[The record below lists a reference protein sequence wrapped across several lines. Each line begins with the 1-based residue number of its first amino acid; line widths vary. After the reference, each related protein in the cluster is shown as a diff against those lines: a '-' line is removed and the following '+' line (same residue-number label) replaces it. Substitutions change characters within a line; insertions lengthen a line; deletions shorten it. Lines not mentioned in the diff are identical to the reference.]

1 MHKQLQDELE
11 DKIRHRKRSQSVT
24 GRGEEGGEAGLG
36 RVAGQDLGHASGET
50 AQASQV

>member
-11 DKIRHRKRSQSVT
+11 DKIRHRKRSQSVR
-24 GRGEEGGEAGLG
+24 GRGEEGGEAERG
-36 RVAGQDLGHASGET
+36 RVAGQDPGHLSGEI